1 MGDNITMC
9 DRRVEGQIS
18 KVLGKGVSVLLCNC
32 E

>member
-18 KVLGKGVSVLLCNC
+18 KVLGKGVSVLVYL
-32 E
+32 